1 MGFRFR
7 QVLRVLPGLR
17 LNLSKSGVSTSL
29 GGHGA
34 TVNLSKKGIRGTV
47 GLPGSG
53 LSYSKMLLRSA
64 GGVPSPASRMT
75 KPESLPE
82 QAECD
87 PATSQTGEKTSQEV
101 LDELYLLTAHLVVKN
116 ENASISWLQR
126 QLRIGYIDAAEL
138 MEKMEADGIVSPPD
152 RIGRRKVLVGIH
164 DLPELPE

>member
-7 QVLRVLPGLR
+7 QVLRVFPGLR

-34 TVNLSKKGIRGTV
+34 TVNLSKRGIRGTV

-64 GGVPSPASRMT
+64 GGVPSPASRMI
-75 KPESLPE
+75 KPESLRE
-82 QAECD
+82 QEECD
-87 PATSQTGEKTSQEV
+87 PATSQTGEKTSQQM
-101 LDELYLLTAHLVVKN
+101 LDELYLLTAHLVVESKK
-116 ENASISWLQR
+116 ASISWLQR
-126 QLRIGYIDAAEL
+126 QLRIGYIEAAEL

-152 RIGRRKVLVGIH
+152 RIGRREVLVGIQ

>member
-7 QVLRVLPGLR
+7 QVLRVFPGLR

-34 TVNLSKKGIRGTV
+34 TVNLSKKGMRGTV

-64 GGVPSPASRMT
+64 GGVRSPASRMT
-75 KPESLPE
+75 KPDNSSE
-82 QAECD
+82 QEECD
-87 PATSQTGEKTSQEV
+87 PAMSQTGEKTSQEA
-101 LDELYLLTAHLVVKN
+101 LDELYLLTAHLIV
-116 ENASISWLQR
+116 ENQKASTSWLQR
-126 QLRIGYIDAAEL
+126 QLKIEYSDAAEL
-138 MEKMEADGIVSPPD
+138 MEQMEADSIVSPPD
-152 RIGRRKVLVGIH
+152 RVGRREVLVGIQ